1 MDKFFSSLDEHNFT
15 NDEHNFT
22 NDRGI
27 DEFKMLCCE
36 NNENNMI
43 SDGMIICKICNTMI
57 TNIVSGPEWRFYG
70 SSDSKSSD
78 PTRCGMPVNQLL
90 PESSVG
96 TSISYKGGNQNMYKI
111 RKYQQWNGMPYRERS
126 LLKVFQDISR
136 LSKEAGIPEI
146 IIKESHVLYKIISG
160 TKISRGSNRKGIIAA
175 CVYFAC
181 KINNV
186 PRSTNEIAS
195 VFSITI
201 PIMTKGCKKF
211 QEIMQINKLDINRI
225 HKTNTITI
233 DDFIDRFCS
242 KLKLCT
248 EDISNIKHI
257 CYLSQVYNLVNDNTP
272 PSMAAGCIYLYIKE
286 CELNYHKKQLSDIC
300 KISEVTIN
308 KCYKKLEIHKDK
320 LII

>member
-1 MDKFFSSLDEHNFT
+1 
-15 NDEHNFT
+15 
-22 NDRGI
+22 
-27 DEFKMLCCE
+27 
-36 NNENNMI
+36 
-43 SDGMIICKICNTMI
+43 
-57 TNIVSGPEWRFYG
+57 
-70 SSDSKSSD
+70 
-78 PTRCGMPVNQLL
+78 
-90 PESSVG
+90 
-96 TSISYKGGNQNMYKI
+96 MYKI
-111 RKYQQWNGMPYRERS
+111 RKYQQCNGMPYKERS

-136 LSKEAGIPEI
+136 LSKEAGIPEM
-146 IIKESHVLYKIISG
+146 IIKESHVLYKIISS

-195 VFSITI
+195 VFSISV

-211 QEIMQINKLDINRI
+211 QEIMQMNKVDINRI
-225 HKTNTITI
+225 HRTNTITM

-242 KLKLCT
+242 KLQLSL

-257 CYLSQVYNLVNDNTP
+257 SYLSQIYNLVNDNTP

-286 CELNYHKKQLSDIC
+286 CGLDYHKRQISDVC

-308 KCYKKLEIHKDK
+308 KCYKKLEIHKEK